1 MHPALRAAAPPRAI
15 TVVPD
20 ADVFGP
26 FSMTHR
32 FRNFLG
38 IACALLLCACASPG
52 LLSPQDDF
60 SDKFLMLGTGPTG
73 GAFRPI
79 GESICDAVNEDRERT
94 RVRCVPVATAGS
106 TFNLHAVSAGSIQL
120 GIAQEDLLVQMY
132 NDRRRP
138 AGRSLRSIALL
149 HTSPIAVVARKS
161 AGISDLRQIAGK
173 RVNLGNRG
181 SGQFAVTAA
190 LLRALELPTA
200 SLGAVTYLPT
210 SDFESAFCAGKV
222 DVVVEAVAHPSPLFA
237 ALLACGGQFVDIP
250 DAVVHRMIAENRML
264 SPMEIPAI
272 HYDGQERP
280 VRTLGMRN
288 VLFTQAGVDDEAVFR
303 LSRSL
308 QGDQAELLAG
318 QRLLSSMPTLTPSQV
333 GGHAVPLHPG
343 ARRAL
348 LSSPKDSR

>member
-1 MHPALRAAAPPRAI
+1 
-15 TVVPD
+15 
-20 ADVFGP
+20 
-26 FSMTHR
+26 MTHR

-38 IACALLLCACASPG
+38 VACALLLCACASPG
-52 LLSPQDDF
+52 PQGDF

-79 GESICDAVNEDRERT
+79 GESICDAVNEERERT

-106 TFNLHAVSAGSIQL
+106 TFNLQAVSAGSIQL

-132 NDRRRP
+132 NDRRKP

-161 AGISDLRQIAGK
+161 AAVSDLRQIAGK

-181 SGQFAVTAA
+181 SGQFAITAA
-190 LLRALELPTA
+190 LLRALDLSTDALGTA
-200 SLGAVTYLPT
+200 SYLPT
-210 SDFESAFCAGKV
+210 SDFESAFCSGKV
-222 DVVVEAVAHPSPLFA
+222 DVVVEAVAHPSPLFEK
-237 ALLACGGQFVDIP
+237 LLACGGQFVDIP
-250 DAVVHRMIAENRML
+250 DTVIDRMIAENRL
-264 SPMEIPAI
+264 LARMEIAATT
-272 HYDGQERP
+272 YDGLERP

-288 VLFTQAGVDDEAVFR
+288 VLFTQADVDDEAVFR

-308 QGDQAELLAG
+308 QADQAELLAG
-318 QRLLSSMPTLTPSQV
+318 QRLLSSMPALTPLQAQ
-333 GGHAVPLHPG
+333 GHAVPLHPG

-348 LSSPKDSR
+348 LPSSKDSR